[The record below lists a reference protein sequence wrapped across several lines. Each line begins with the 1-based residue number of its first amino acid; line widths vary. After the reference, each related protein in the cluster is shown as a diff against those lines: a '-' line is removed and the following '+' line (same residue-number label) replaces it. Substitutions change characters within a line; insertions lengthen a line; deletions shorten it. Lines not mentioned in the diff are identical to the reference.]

1 LDKPGRVVVV
11 GDLMLDVL
19 FVPER
24 GLFVRAGGCAANVAL
39 TLASE
44 GRPVRVVGR
53 TGSDP
58 NGRFLRETL
67 AAAGVE
73 LPVPPARE
81 RATGFSVM
89 HRHGAA
95 DRVAYVERGANRCLE
110 SDAVGPPANLARVLD
125 RAAWLHVSAYGLL
138 EPGPGAVAGGLA
150 WAARDRGIPI
160 SVDAGVPQAFPG
172 LTADAC
178 LDLLRLGLDPGPDFL
193 ILSESMSDHLGYPTA
208 RRAAAPRRGFGCAV
222 VTGGSSGAWVDG
234 ERLGLDGE
242 IDHPEADMSGAGDAF
257 VGGFIAAGLG
267 GAGPR
272 EAARLANRIA
282 ARYVAAGPGWRR
294 VACQEAPVLV
304 SACLFDTASAYDSET
319 RRRPAEFGDGDP
331 TFRLYLPV
339 CPEQAGGLTTPRLPA
354 EIRTTGG
361 GAAVIAGRASV
372 VTRDGRDVTP
382 AFLKG
387 TRRVAELARATGAT
401 RAILKEGSPSCGAT
415 RVDDGTFSGRKVAG
429 EGVTVAALRRMGVSV
444 SPGE

>member
-1 LDKPGRVVVV
+1 MDKPGCVVVV

-24 GLFVRAGGCAANVAL
+24 GLFVRAGGSAANVAL
-39 TLASE
+39 TLAGE
-44 GRPVRVVGR
+44 GRPVTVVGR
-53 TGSDP
+53 TGPDP

-67 AAAGVE
+67 AAAGAE
-73 LPVPPARE
+73 LPLPPARE

-95 DRVAYVERGANRCLE
+95 DRVVYVERGANRCLE
-110 SDAVGPPANLARVLD
+110 SDAAPTSAFAA
-125 RAAWLHVSAYGLL
+125 AAWLHLSAYGLL
-138 EPGPGAVAGGLA
+138 EPGPGAMARGLA
-150 WAARDRGIPI
+150 RAARDRGIPI

-172 LTADAC
+172 LAADAC
-178 LDLLRLGLDPGPDFL
+178 LDFLRLGLDPGPAFL
-193 ILSESMSDHLGYPTA
+193 ILSEAMSDHLGYPA
-208 RRAAAPRRGFGCAV
+208 VRRAAAPRRGFGCAV

-242 IDHPEADMSGAGDAF
+242 TDHPDADLSGAGDAF

-267 GAGPR
+267 GAGAR
-272 EAARLANRIA
+272 EAARLANRTA
-282 ARYVAAGPGWRR
+282 ARSVAAGPGWRR

-304 SACLFDTASAYDSET
+304 SACLFDTASAYDGET
-319 RRRPAEFGDGDP
+319 RRRPAELGDGDP

-339 CPEQAGGLTTPRLPA
+339 CPEQAGGLTTPRPPA

-387 TRRVAELARATGAT
+387 ARRVAELARATGAT

-415 RVDDGTFSGRKVAG
+415 RVDDGTFSGRKVPG

>member
-24 GLFVRAGGCAANVAL
+24 GLFVRAGGSAANVAL

-44 GRPVRVVGR
+44 GRPATVVGR

-81 RATGFSVM
+81 RATGFSVT

-95 DRVAYVERGANRCLE
+95 DRVAYVERGANRLLTP
-110 SDAVGPPANLARVLD
+110 DAVGPPANLARVLD
-125 RAAWLHVSAYGLL
+125 RATWLHVSAYGLL
-138 EPGPGAVAGGLA
+138 EPGPGAVARGLA
-150 WAARDRGIPI
+150 RAARDRGIPV

-172 LTADAC
+172 LAADAG
-178 LDLLRLGLDPGPDFL
+178 LDFLRLGLDPGPDFL
-193 ILSESMSDHLGYPTA
+193 ILSEPMSDHLGYPA
-208 RRAAAPRRGFGCAV
+208 AQRAVAPRRGFGCAV
-222 VTGGSSGAWVDG
+222 VTGASSGAWVDG

-242 IDHPEADMSGAGDAF
+242 TDHPDADVSGAGDAF

-267 GAGPR
+267 GEGPR
-272 EAARLANRIA
+272 EAARLANRTA

-304 SACLFDTASAYDSET
+304 SACLFDTASAYDGEA
-319 RRRPAEFGDGDP
+319 RPRPAELGDGDP
-331 TFRLYLPV
+331 ALRLYLPV
-339 CPEQAGGLTTPRLPA
+339 CPEQAGGLTTPRPPA

-361 GAAVIAGRASV
+361 GAAVMAGRASV

-387 TRRVAELARATGAT
+387 ARRVAELARATGAT
-401 RAILKEGSPSCGAT
+401 WAILKEGSPSCGAT
-415 RVDDGTFSGRKVAG
+415 RVDDGTFSGRKVPG